1 MIRVVGAEREIL
13 AADEA
18 AALRIVF
25 EQAMDRL
32 CVAARRV
39 LEPARGAAGWCG
51 QRRLQTDV
59 GERDQQRTQQGRLAG
74 AGTAGDD
81 GDAARQRASQRAL
94 LFGRELERGRFDC
107 GRDRAIDQILV
118 HRAAGVQ
125 FRNPRGDVDLGL
137 VQAREVNRDV
147 IVGRFGDHLAAGGEL
162 VDGVVREVGFHVER
176 GAELAFEILERRIDV
191 ALVGHALEDVED
203 GGAGALDRVARD
215 AEFLGDGVGGAKAD
229 AVDGAREHVWI
240 ALDDLERVLAVELVD
255 AARVGRRQPVPAQE
269 HGQLAQA

>member
-1 MIRVVGAEREIL
+1 MTV
-13 AADEA
+13 
-18 AALRIVF
+18 
-25 EQAMDRL
+25 
-32 CVAARRV
+32 
-39 LEPARGAAGWCG
+39 
-51 QRRLQTDV
+51 T
-59 GERDQQRTQQGRLAG
+59 RLA
-74 AGTAGDD
+74 
-81 GDAARQRASQRAL
+81 RRASQRAL
-94 LFGRELERGRFDC
+94 LFGRELELGRFDR

-125 FRNPRGDVDLGL
+125 FRDTRGDVDFGL

-147 IVGRFGDHLAAGGEL
+147 IVGRFGDHFAAGGEL
-162 VDGVVREVGFHVER
+162 VDGVVGEVGFHVER

-229 AVDGAREHVWI
+229 AVNGAREHVGI

-255 AARVGRRQPVPAQE
+255 AARVGRRRARGRAGIRSARAGRTRRAMRPRSAVRPHRRRRAL
-269 HGQLAQA
+269 HASDRDCCRALRRARRRNIRRCGARARGRCLLFPTRGSARSRASRRAAAIS